1 MEEEPQAVAVPRDA
15 ATLILMRNGGWAGH
29 RLEILM
35 LRRHSKSAFLPGAYV
50 FPGGRVEV
58 ADCGRDAEGLCHG
71 ITPQQAQIII
81 DGATPPERALGFFV
95 TAIRE
100 AFEEAGILLAYR
112 ESPDLMA
119 INEDEKTRFSQYR
132 QQVQKDPSSFAAMV
146 RSEGVT
152 LAADRLFYFAHWIT
166 PEIVPIR
173 FDTRFFVAA
182 APPGQEALFDALETT
197 DSLWITP
204 QEVLEKRRKDELDVP
219 FPTFC
224 NVKTLAEFSSVDE
237 VISSTVGKE
246 VPCIQPLL
254 DMLSLG

>member
-1 MEEEPQAVAVPRDA
+1 VVAVPRDA
-15 ATLILMRNGGWAGH
+15 ATLILMRDAARSGD

-35 LRRHSKSAFLPGAYV
+35 LRRHSNSAFLPGAYV
-50 FPGGRVEV
+50 FPGGRVET
-58 ADCGRDAEGLCHG
+58 ADYAREAEGVCQGLTSG
-71 ITPQQAQIII
+71 QAQSII
-81 DGATPPERALGFFV
+81 DGASPPEKALGFFV
-95 TAIRE
+95 SAIRE

-119 INEDEKTRFSQYR
+119 INEEEKTRLSQYR
-132 QQVQKDPSSFAAMV
+132 KQVQKDPSSFTAMV
-146 RSEGVT
+146 RNEGVR
-152 LAADRLFYFAHWIT
+152 LAADKLFYFAHWIT

-182 APPGQEALFDALETT
+182 APPNQEALYDTLETT

-204 QEVLEKRRKDELDVP
+204 QEVLEKRRKGELDVP

-224 NVKTLAEFSSVDE
+224 NVRTIAEFSSVEE
-237 VISSTVGKE
+237 VIASTVGKE

>member
-1 MEEEPQAVAVPRDA
+1 MEERSQAVAVPKDA
-15 ATLILMRNGGWAGH
+15 ATLILMRDAARSGA

-35 LRRHSKSAFLPGAYV
+35 LRRHSNSAFLPGAYV

-58 ADCGRDAEGLCHG
+58 ADCARDTEGLCHG
-71 ITPQQAQIII
+71 LTPQQAQIII
-81 DGATPPERALGFFV
+81 DGASPPERALGFFV

-100 AFEEAGILLAYR
+100 AFEEAGILLAYK
-112 ESPDLMA
+112 ESSDLIA
-119 INEDEKTRFSQYR
+119 INEEDKTRFSQYR
-132 QQVQKDPSSFAAMV
+132 KQVQKDPSSFAAMV
-146 RSEGVT
+146 RSEGVR

-182 APPGQEALFDALETT
+182 APPDQEALYDALETT

-204 QEVLEKRRKDELDVP
+204 QEVLEKRRKGELDVP

-224 NVKTLAEFSSVDE
+224 NVRGLAEFSSVDE
-237 VISSTVGKE
+237 VIASTVGKE